1 MKKLIGR
8 KSLTFRLTLLFAT
21 VSSTVLLLLGLTIGA
36 LAERHFEELDKE
48 LLDGKLDLI
57 GHTLKKAHTSSD
69 LAGVPEQ
76 LEDALVGHP
85 GLAVVVVA
93 PDGSTLF
100 STPGAQIPA
109 SLLAQPRPIV
119 QQSRTAV
126 WQDAQGHPARGLAA
140 EVTTGI
146 PNAPSATIAVSTDL
160 SRHDH
165 FMHPFKMALWSIVVV
180 AALITGVLG
189 WVAARRGLAPLEK
202 MRQSADSITANRL
215 NQRLAVA
222 AIPVELA
229 EVAETLNEMLARL
242 EASFQRLSDFS
253 SDLAHELRTP
263 VSNLLTQTQVTLSK
277 ARTEEEYRDVLASN
291 AEEYERL
298 SRTIADMLFLA
309 KADNDLVIPAQEQ
322 VNLRTEADS
331 ILEFYE
337 ALAEENGIQLS
348 IEGQATVSGDR
359 LMLRR
364 AIGNLLSN
372 AFRHTPK
379 GGQLKVRIAK
389 EADGNKIFAVENT
402 GETIPPEHLP
412 RLFDRFYRADPSRR
426 RDAEG
431 AGLGLAITRSILRA
445 HGGDATARSSQGVTV
460 FVLKLPGP
468 KTQRGTLNEKT
479 DTPDSMQLP

>member
-8 KSLTFRLTLLFAT
+8 KSITFRLTLLFAT

-36 LAERHFEELDKE
+36 LAERHFEELDME

-57 GHTLKKAHTSSD
+57 GHALKKVHSQDDWAS
-69 LAGVPEQ
+69 LPEQ

-85 GLAVVVVA
+85 GLSVVVVA
-93 PDGSTLF
+93 PTGATIF
-100 STPGAQIPA
+100 STPNVQIPS
-109 SLLAQPRPIV
+109 SLLAKSI
-119 QQSRTAV
+119 QQQQLRSAV
-126 WQDAQGHPARGLAA
+126 WQDTQGHAARGLAA

-146 PNAPSATIAVSTDL
+146 PNTPPATIAVSTDL

-165 FMHPFKMALWSIVVV
+165 FMHPFKMAMWFIVIM
-180 AALITGVLG
+180 AAFITGFLG

-215 NQRLAVA
+215 NQRLTVA

-229 EVAETLNEMLARL
+229 AVAETLNEMLARL
-242 EASFQRLSDFS
+242 ETSFQRLSDFS

-309 KADNDLVIPAQEQ
+309 KADNDLVIPAQE
-322 VNLRTEADS
+322 NIDLRAEANS

-337 ALAEENGIQLS
+337 ALAEENGVRLS
-348 IEGQATVSGDR
+348 IEGHATVSGDR

-364 AIGNLLSN
+364 AISNLLSN

-379 GGQLKVRIAK
+379 GGSLKVRIAK
-389 EADGNKIFAVENT
+389 ERDGDTTFAVENT
-402 GETIPPEHLP
+402 GDTIAAEHLP

-431 AGLGLAITRSILRA
+431 AGLGLAITRSIMRA
-445 HGGDATARSSQGVTV
+445 HGGDATAQSERGITV
-460 FVLKLPGP
+460 FTLKFP
-468 KTQRGTLNEKT
+468 N
-479 DTPDSMQLP
+479 

>member
-1 MKKLIGR
+1 VKKLIGR
-8 KSLTFRLTLLFAT
+8 KSITFRLTLLFAT

-57 GHTLKKAHTSSD
+57 GHALKKVHSKEDWAS
-69 LAGVPEQ
+69 LPEQ

-85 GLAVVVVA
+85 GLSVVVVA
-93 PDGSTLF
+93 PDGSIIF
-100 STPGAQIPA
+100 NTPAAQMPP
-109 SLLAQPRPIV
+109 SLLAKSAQQPLLR
-119 QQSRTAV
+119 SAL
-126 WQDAQGHPARGLAA
+126 WQDAQGHAARGLAT
-140 EVTTGI
+140 EITTGI
-146 PNAPSATIAVSTDL
+146 PNAPSATIVVSTDL

-242 EASFQRLSDFS
+242 ETSFQRLSDFS

-298 SRTIADMLFLA
+298 SRTISDMLFLA

-337 ALAEENGIQLS
+337 AVAEENGIQLS

-364 AIGNLLSN
+364 AIGNLISN

-379 GGQLKVRIAK
+379 GGLLKVRIAK
-389 EADGNKIFAVENT
+389 ETEGSTTFAVENT
-402 GETIPPEHLP
+402 GETISPEHLP

-431 AGLGLAITRSILRA
+431 AGLGLAITRSIMRT
-445 HGGDATARSSQGVTV
+445 HGGDATARSRQGITV
-460 FVLKLPGP
+460 FELELPSP
-468 KTQRGTLNEKT
+468 KALRGTLNEKT
-479 DTPDSMQLP
+479 DTTDSMQLP

>member
-8 KSLTFRLTLLFAT
+8 KSITFRLTLLFAT

-57 GHTLKKAHTSSD
+57 GHALKKVHSQD
-69 LAGVPEQ
+69 DWAGLPAQ

-85 GLAVVVVA
+85 GLSVVVVA
-93 PDGSTLF
+93 PNGATIF
-100 STPGAQIPA
+100 STPDAQIPS
-109 SLLAQPRPIV
+109 SLLAQPA
-119 QQSRTAV
+119 QKQASRSAV
-126 WQDAQGHPARGLAA
+126 WQDAQGHATRGLAA
-140 EVTTGI
+140 EVVTGI
-146 PNAPSATIAVSTDL
+146 SNTPPATIAVSTDL

-165 FMHPFKMALWSIVVV
+165 FMHPFKMALWSIVMV
-180 AALITGVLG
+180 AAFITGFLG

-202 MRQSADSITANRL
+202 MRQSADGITANRL
-215 NQRLAVA
+215 DQRLTVA

-242 EASFQRLSDFS
+242 ETSFQRLSDFS

-277 ARTEEEYRDVLASN
+277 VRTEEEYRDVLASN

-309 KADNDLVIPAQEQ
+309 KADNDLVIPAQESID
-322 VNLRTEADS
+322 LRAEANS
-331 ILEFYE
+331 IMEFYE
-337 ALAEENGIQLS
+337 ALAEENGIHLR
-348 IEGQATVSGDR
+348 IDGQATVSGDR

-364 AIGNLLSN
+364 AISNLLSN

-379 GGQLKVRIAK
+379 GGSLKVRMGK
-389 EADGNKIFAVENT
+389 EMDGDTTFDVENT
-402 GETIPPEHLP
+402 GDTIAPEHLP

-445 HGGDATARSSQGVTV
+445 HGGEATARSSQGITV
-460 FVLKLPGP
+460 FELKLPG
-468 KTQRGTLNEKT
+468 
-479 DTPDSMQLP
+479 